1 MDKQLLKI
9 AKQVAKEKDLVYAPD
24 EVALEW
30 MHRFSEIISVGERE
44 RCAQICDDMGLPD
57 AAKKIRESKHG

>member
-9 AKQVAKEKDLVYAPD
+9 AKQAAKEKDLVYAPD
-24 EVALEW
+24 EVAVQW
-30 MHRFSEIISVGERE
+30 MHRFSEIVSIGERE
-44 RCAQICDDMGLPD
+44 RCAQICEDMGLPE

>member
-44 RCAQICDDMGLPD
+44 RCAQICDDLGLPD

>member
-44 RCAQICDDMGLPD
+44 RCAQICDDLGLSD